1 MPRFTYLINDTKEV
15 FEDYDSLIARLK
27 KADEMGWSVKELT
40 EGEDEKVEDS
50 TDVSRAPAEESM
62 IEKIDSPNFG
72 EDLATSASEGSD
84 VFAQPELESS
94 SEDTSLDLPAVT
106 IDDIESEAEKNEVI
120 NLEALQGLLGGD
132 EDRVKE
138 AMQAIARTPNM
149 SLNITDYNQKEKT
162 SSRNATLSYT
172 NPDTGDIDET
182 FDLRIQGRDLSKTE
196 MSEKAKELRKFLN
209 RYADS
214 NALTAMGDQ
223 AETMLGSANLNP
235 TEQEITEALPPKESM
250 FEPQTKQRF
259 TQKNKYSSTGEIEE
273 FDVYPYDAEL
283 EAKRNQLISEG
294 SDLGVDELIA
304 KSKDMVYA
312 DLKEAKRQELLTQK
326 TEQYLSDNIDK
337 RSIATL
343 GGAVAKTKKFKA
355 WAAKEAVVIANTN
368 SSVAKTKN
376 LALASRY
383 AEGTVQAAELK
394 INGQTVMLGDLSDG
408 SPVLTYETGVQIT
421 QQQKDIL
428 DGEQVELNASLEA
441 FAPLMQ
447 DLNETG
453 KKLGDMDAQ
462 LKAAGLNFSILDK
475 SASTLVT
482 GLGSIGVSLGMF
494 GIKTINLMNYG
505 SEVLTGQV
513 GAENRF
519 LRTEEALDEWGSQYS
534 EFKEDIRGQYVR
546 DLSVGEGF
554 SSGKNFAKF
563 VAQEI
568 ATQAPVLI
576 AMAASGGTL
585 APYIV
590 GAWTAG
596 EKMMD
601 IAYEN
606 SLMTSSERTGAFEAY
621 AKAIGVGL
629 ANGVFTGLTTNPI
642 LQNGMKMF
650 KGNTK
655 KDFLLN
661 LNDYWKLNWKR
672 NLVYDNALEL
682 SGELATNVVENA
694 IDGRPIFENADHVAV
709 SSLGFSFAFS
719 GLPFLQGAGIR
730 ALSPRKT
737 TIDLDNRQKKIFD
750 LEAAYA
756 AVDKRTVAGKE
767 IRTQLEA
774 LKVVQGRE
782 IAKAE
787 QKAQNGISILGARGV
802 QATTKT
808 INEAKEKASNIVNDP
823 TLTYKQKEAALE
835 KIQNDF
841 IVAKSTQEAYLSSA
855 FRDEFILLEATDPD
869 GYQGYMDQAMNELNA
884 YVVTDQVK
892 QKASDLYNAKLIR
905 DKFAVNG
912 KKVNSRAMLFE
923 TTKEA
928 IAEVEKMAKAGEI
941 TPEEKADI
949 IANLKKGAGGVN
961 IKIGKTDKNGEFT
974 YSLDADGDSVTTPI
988 AIIESQLAEQKIG
1001 VMEHELSHGVMDK
1014 IFANAPEK
1022 LAAMADQIELWM
1034 QKNQAG
1040 LNLKIQNQLSPYM
1053 VDYTKRIDKAATKEE
1068 KLSLEKELQSIIAN
1082 EYMANFFE
1090 LVGGGKGMDPL
1101 APGNQAFMGLSGYML
1116 QDLAGKD
1123 YNFDFRGPDDFV
1135 AFAASIAKGI
1145 KEGTV
1150 NINRLGDLKK
1160 QVDKIAADKTD
1171 GKAATPATR
1180 LSKPLQDK
1188 FDEAEEALNDAED
1201 MFNLDPDNPT
1211 LQKAVED
1218 AQKTY
1223 DLAEAAL
1230 DEGVDA
1236 VPKATAATNEPV
1248 KKEKIVR
1255 PKADKSKRKYSLDT
1269 EVKKEIEPKI
1279 AEVQAINKVIK
1290 EEEKRLN
1297 AEAKKAIEDKPETGD
1312 VTRTSKEE
1320 ELVALKEN
1328 PITINANNSPDI
1340 IKQAARR
1347 DKLQNEIVKALD
1359 VPLSKAARL
1368 FTNVFYNKISENAK
1382 QATSREDYLASAKA
1396 NLTVMTINEFKP
1408 ETINRKGENVINDIE
1423 DIIFQRG
1430 GLRAVKFAEDL
1441 GVVGK
1446 DQGTSRGA
1454 EALVKMA
1461 SNDTEFEF
1469 ETKDSKKPG
1478 KKLVSGFKGEI
1489 RRPSAL
1495 LANETLKA
1503 QAKAKILEFW
1513 EKNRGNKKVENFKNL
1528 PVVIDSILAEIYG
1541 ISEGTLT
1548 ARSGNFNKETYKS
1561 AITAFTA
1568 KQAVFRTEVNGEMT
1582 EVRVPYDQRD
1592 SKLAELEAKAKED
1605 SNFTFEEYSPESRAE
1620 GILRFLPELSVPEY
1634 QYFSGKRGR
1643 SAGMSTGMPRSFTK
1657 LAYLVTGRRTQAQG
1671 NLEGEIQKISRDELL
1686 EAIGAIDDGNG
1697 NAVPDVAKAREAGKA
1712 INKMPGAQTLLSL
1725 IKLEGRMIAN
1735 EMSREFGNLDPMTLL
1750 DIEMGKNPTMYSKS
1764 ITNFGGVE
1772 AMLNMA
1778 NVNYDSATNAQLS
1791 VEVLNH
1797 LKGKFAKYPISAA
1810 DVFKATDTYLRKE
1823 FDVQVGRIFA
1833 DEVFNDFI
1841 GKTDLTPDQTKK
1853 LINSSYGKAL
1863 GTAFDY
1869 ILRDRGYNK
1878 LTAALKALGDKLSTA
1893 DIVEFIEFYGR
1904 GIRDAKVDGII
1915 TNKDLYNS
1923 LAEKLGITPK
1933 ELKTKYGVELAK
1945 ETRYRVKKKGEKATE
1960 QEVFVIKK
1968 PGSDNKLKG
1977 IFKTTTIEDIKK
1989 VRTQSNERI
1998 DGMAATMASDT
2009 KKNRDFVKKIVTDSK
2024 QAYLAAGKNKVKQQ
2038 EIFLEAK
2045 AKLLLLSGGQL
2056 TPMRKMYNL
2065 KNVYKTKA
2073 ASMLEHEISLG
2084 VMRQALYDYI
2094 SAKKNFDIDAYFS
2107 ELYVNIIPVEANAVL
2122 DRDGDSTRYDKEPDG
2137 KGKGGFKNKV
2147 KGLKFYNAQEK
2158 RQRTADNNFYS
2169 LPLNLRQ
2176 KGLTVEQS
2184 LKAVENF
2191 DKAINLGNSLDRPR
2205 RGISVWDF
2213 DDTLATTKS
2222 NVLYTMPDGTKGKL
2236 DASRFAKEG
2245 DTFLANGAEFDFSEF
2260 SKVMSGAKGPFFNK
2274 AVDRNKKFGN
2284 KDVYILTARPANSAN
2299 AIHEFL
2305 KGIGLDIPLAN
2316 ITGLASSDP
2325 QAKANWV
2332 VGKFAEG
2339 YNDFYFADDHVGNVA
2354 AVGDA
2359 LSRLDDVQSKVELA
2373 KATRYSKK
2381 IRAEYSTI
2389 LDKLR
2394 GGDVIEGNKVFSA
2407 EQQIDDVFDW
2417 VKSLDIPE
2425 KNQAKYK
2432 KAALNFV
2439 AKSPTNFPV
2448 DAEIVGEA
2456 IRIAELKKLNVMDF
2470 SNPRDIIDKFA
2481 GEVKAKRLDPN
2492 KEKQFFNKKSL
2503 PEGVETFQIMPTR
2516 RGQQAVRRIL
2526 DTHWGK
2532 KTNPW
2537 CVTAQ
2542 KNAYT
2547 PAEQKERKENPPG
2560 IPIGTTVKVTYEAI
2574 VNAGVVEDYITFDNL
2589 GNRVEDVMFDFIG
2602 NLKPGWV
2609 AGKAEYDST
2618 DKNDQWVIDRDNEQ
2632 DFNED
2637 LATAKAE
2644 GYTIREGSYDTSQ
2657 DNFYVQ
2663 MERNNNPEVNRVQKY
2678 VAYYKTKDPN
2688 MTQKEFDNGP
2698 AKGGTVT
2705 NPEIEATGPIKLT
2718 PGSFRMWE
2726 NYGKP
2731 INTEMVN
2738 EDTGAVEFDDG
2749 GFEIAFKDGK
2759 LLGLKNLGASK
2770 QQWFDRM
2777 DHGTKDLALKVPR
2790 DPKGKI
2796 NGSSNMM
2803 NTDSGR
2809 VFSKD
2814 YTVKY
2819 SKKLEGE
2826 INFLTNEL
2834 STKGEALPGQ
2844 TLNADQQPKAV
2855 KDVIN
2860 TLDVKSKTQQS
2871 RIRYSKALD
2880 EEFNKIIEQESGIE
2894 AFKEYKSVKA
2904 ALKGKVKKF
2913 RMKFFIPPSAEDFLG
2928 LLYTTLPKGKQG
2940 EAALAFYTEHLL
2952 QPYARAI
2959 NGLRKGRIAMA
2970 KDYKAV
2976 KKQLGIVPKEL
2987 KKTFEYED
2995 ENGKMKES
3003 LFSKEMAIRVYVWDA
3018 QGIEVEG
3025 LSNVDLPILVNYV
3038 NANPDLKAFGDQL
3051 LALNKGKKSATPN
3064 ENWPA
3069 GTITSDL
3076 LNDLNTEGRK
3086 GLLELWQQ
3094 NVDVIFS
3101 SKNMSKLEAAYGEN
3115 YVVAVKDALRRMKSG
3130 RNTVPTPNT
3139 VTDTFVR
3146 WLNGAVG
3153 NIMFL
3158 NRRSAVL
3165 QLISFT
3171 NFINFE
3177 GNNIYQASKAFA
3189 NQPQYW
3195 KDWIYLMNSDYL
3207 VDRRDGLRINVNEA
3221 DIATTAKEG
3230 GFQGVL
3236 AKILKAGFL
3245 PTKMADSAAI
3255 ATGGA
3260 SFYRNRVNSLIKD
3273 GMDPVAAEKQAM
3285 EDFIATAE
3293 VSQQSSD
3300 PSKSSKQQAEPIG
3313 RIILAFA
3320 NTPSQYARIMKR
3332 SAQDLYNGR
3341 GKPATHISRLVY
3353 YGVIQNAVFN
3363 YLQQA
3368 MFAAMFGDDDESD
3381 EEMTEVQEASNDK
3394 KLLSVANS
3402 MTDGILRGIGVAGV
3416 IFSVLKNL
3424 GIKIYQKSDKKRNKN
3439 YKMTIYEE
3447 LLKMSPPLSSKL
3459 TKLGKA
3465 GSTIEWGQKEIE
3477 FDKMSLKHPYVTAA
3491 ASAIAGATSLPVDR
3505 AVGMAIDAADV
3516 ASADTEAWMKP
3527 LIIIGWPK
3535 WQLESEAT
3543 KAATKEAEKERFKE
3557 LEEQRDFD
3565 KLNPT
3570 EKRRKVFSDLS
3581 KEEQVN
3587 LLKKGGLSRR
3597 QVSRLTKEAD
3607 RVDKLMDL
3615 QNKKQFN
3622 KDMEAISQGKD
3633 IEEPKIERPKKAES
3647 KYSKEMQKRM
3657 KSLEDLDKFEQ
3668 VDLLRK
3674 LGLTRKQAGRLK
3686 SEKSRVLEIIKLQD
3700 KKRKNSL
3707 K

>member
-40 EGEDEKVEDS
+40 EGEDEEVEDS

-120 NLEALQGLLGGD
+120 NLDALQGLLEGD
-132 EDRVKE
+132 EDRIKE
-138 AMQAIARTPNM
+138 VMQALAKTPNM
-149 SLNITDYNQKEKT
+149 SLNTASYNAIGEQYGT
-162 SSRNATLSYT
+162 TAMLSYT
-172 NPDTGDIDET
+172 NPDTGKVDET
-182 FDLRIQGRDLSKTE
+182 FDLRIDGGDLTKDE
-196 MSEKAKELRKFLN
+196 ISEKAKELRKFLN

-235 TEQEITEALPPKESM
+235 TEQEITESLPSRDSM
-250 FEPQTKQRF
+250 FEPQVKQRF

-294 SDLGVDELIA
+294 SDLGVDELIE

-337 RSIATL
+337 RSLATL
-343 GGAVAKTKKFKA
+343 GGAVVKTKKFKA
-355 WAAKEAVVIANTN
+355 WAAKEAVVIANTD

-376 LALASRY
+376 LVLASQY
-383 AEGTVQAAELK
+383 AEGTLPAAELK
-394 INGQTVMLGDLSDG
+394 INGQIVMLGDLSDG

-421 QQQKDIL
+421 QNQKDIL
-428 DGEQVELNASLEA
+428 DAEQVELNASLEA
-441 FAPLMQ
+441 FAPLMEE
-447 DLNETG
+447 LNETG
-453 KKLGDMDAQ
+453 RKLGNVDAQ

-475 SASTLVT
+475 SASTLAT

-494 GIKTINLMNYG
+494 GIKTVNLMNYG
-505 SEVLTGQV
+505 AEFLAGKG
-513 GAENRF
+513 GAEARF
-519 LRTEEALDEWGSQYS
+519 LMVDEVLDEWGTQYS
-534 EFKEDIRGQYVR
+534 GFKEDIRSQYVR
-546 DLSVGEGF
+546 DLSVSEGF

-568 ATQAPVLI
+568 STQAPVLI

-606 SLMTSSERTGAFEAY
+606 SLMTSGEVKTGAFESY
-621 AKAIGVGL
+621 AKGIGVGL

-709 SSLGFSFAFS
+709 SSIGFSFAFS

-737 TIDLDNRQKKIFD
+737 TRDIDIRQKKIFE

-756 AVDKRTVAGKE
+756 AIDKRTVAGKE

-841 IVAKSTQEAYLSSA
+841 MVAKSTQEAYLSSA

-869 GYQGYMDQAMNELNA
+869 GYQGYMDQAMNQLNA

-928 IAEVEKMAKAGEI
+928 IAEVEKMAEAGKI
-941 TPEEKADI
+941 SPKDKADI
-949 IANLKKGAGGVN
+949 IANLKNGAGGVN
-961 IKIGKTDKNGEFT
+961 INIGNTDKDGKFT
-974 YSLDADGDSVTTPI
+974 YSLDTEGDGVTTPI

-1160 QVDKIAADKTD
+1160 QVGKIAADKTD
-1171 GKAATPATR
+1171 GKAATPTTR

-1218 AQKTY
+1218 AQKNY

-1230 DEGVDA
+1230 DAGVDA
-1236 VPKATAATNEPV
+1236 TPEATAATDEPV

-1469 ETKDSKKPG
+1469 ETKDSKKPE

-1495 LANETLKA
+1495 LANEALKA

-1541 ISEGTLT
+1541 VDEGTLT
-1548 ARSGNFNKETYKS
+1548 KRSGNFNKETYKS

-1568 KQAVFRTEVNGEMT
+1568 KQAVFRTEVNGEMA

-1634 QYFSGKRGR
+1634 KYFSGKRGR
-1643 SAGMSTGMPRSFTK
+1643 SAGKSTGMPRNFTK

-1671 NLEGEIQKISRDELL
+1671 NLEGEIQKISQDELL

-1697 NAVPDVAKAREAGKA
+1697 NAVPDVAKAREAGKTP
-1712 INKMPGAQTLLSL
+1712 NKMPGAQTLLSL

-1764 ITNFGGVE
+1764 LGDFGAVTT
-1772 AMLNMA
+1772 MINID
-1778 NVNYDSATNAQLS
+1778 YKSDTNAALS
-1791 VEVLNH
+1791 LDVLDH
-1797 LKGKFAKYPISAA
+1797 LKSKFTKYPISAA
-1810 DVFKATDTYLRKE
+1810 DVFKETDAYLRDK
-1823 FDVQVGRIFA
+1823 FDVRVSRIFA

-1869 ILRDRGYNK
+1869 ILRDRGYNEI
-1878 LTAALKALGDKLSTA
+1878 TAALKGLGDKLSTA

-1933 ELKTKYGVELAK
+1933 ELKTKYGVELTK

-1998 DGMAATMASDT
+1998 DGMAATLASDT

-2024 QAYLAAGKNKVKQQ
+2024 KAYLAAGKNKVKQQ
-2038 EIFLEAK
+2038 AIFLEAK

-2065 KNVYKTKA
+2065 KNVYKTEA
-2073 ASMLEHEISLG
+2073 ESMLEHEISLG
-2084 VMRQALYDYI
+2084 VMREALYDYI
-2094 SAKKNFDIDAYFS
+2094 SAKKNFGIDAYFS

-2122 DRDGDSTRYDKEPDG
+2122 DRDGDRSRYDKKPDG

-2147 KGLKFYNAQEK
+2147 KGLPFYNAQTK
-2158 RQRTADNNFYS
+2158 VQQTANNTMYS
-2169 LPLNLRQ
+2169 LPVNLRQ
-2176 KGLTVEQS
+2176 KGLTIDES
-2184 LKAVENF
+2184 LKAAENF
-2191 DKAINLGNSLDRPR
+2191 DKAITLGNSLDRPR

-2245 DTFLANGAEFDFSEF
+2245 DAFLANGAEFDFSEF
-2260 SKVMSGAKGPFFNK
+2260 SKVMNGDKGPFFNK
-2274 AVDRNKKFGN
+2274 AVDRNRKFGN

-2381 IRAEYSTI
+2381 IRREYSAI
-2389 LDKLR
+2389 LLKTR
-2394 GGDVIEGNKVFSA
+2394 GDLVVGNVLSSPEG
-2407 EQQIDDVFDW
+2407 QIDAVFDW
-2417 VKSLDIPE
+2417 AKTLDIPE
-2425 KNQAKYK
+2425 KNKGKYK
-2432 KAALNFV
+2432 RAALNFI
-2439 AKSPTNFPV
+2439 AKSDTNFPM
-2448 DAEIVGEA
+2448 DIEIVDQAMRIVEA
-2456 IRIAELKKLNVMDF
+2456 KKLDAMSF
-2470 SNPRDIIDKFA
+2470 TNPRDIIEDFA
-2481 GEVKAKRLDPN
+2481 DGVKERRLDPN

-2503 PEGVETFQIMPTR
+2503 PEKVETFQIMPTR
-2516 RGQQAVRRIL
+2516 RGQQAVRRML

-2537 CVTAQ
+2537 CVTVQ
-2542 KNAYT
+2542 KNEYT

-2560 IPIGTTVKVTYEAI
+2560 IPPGTEIEIAYEAI
-2574 VNAGVVEDYITFDNL
+2574 INAGVVENYITFDNL

-2609 AGKAEYDST
+2609 AGKADYDST
-2618 DKNDQWVIDRDNEQ
+2618 DRNDQWVIDRDNEQ
-2632 DFNED
+2632 DFNEELD
-2637 LATAKAE
+2637 KAKAE

-2663 MERNNNPEVNRVQKY
+2663 MERNNDPEVNRVAKY
-2678 VAYYKTKDPN
+2678 VSYYKTKDPN

-2698 AKGGTVT
+2698 AKGGAVK
-2705 NPEIEATGPIKLT
+2705 NPEINPTGPIQLT

-2731 INTEMVN
+2731 LFTENVN
-2738 EDTGAVEFDDG
+2738 EDTGAVEIDDG

-2759 LLGLKNLGASK
+2759 LLALKNLGGNK
-2770 QQWFDRM
+2770 QEWFDRM
-2777 DHGTKDLALKVPR
+2777 DKGTKDLALKVPR
-2790 DPKGKI
+2790 NAQGKI
-2796 NGSSNMM
+2796 DGKSTMM

-2834 STKGEALPGQ
+2834 STKGEALAGQ

-2855 KDVIN
+2855 KEVIN

-2995 ENGKMKES
+2995 ENGKMKKS

-3018 QGIEVEG
+3018 QGIDIEG
-3025 LSNVDLPILVNYV
+3025 LSDVDLPILVNYV
-3038 NANPDLKAFGDQL
+3038 NDNPDLKAFGDQL

-3086 GLLELWQQ
+3086 QLLELWQQ

-3236 AKILKAGFL
+3236 AKILKLGFL

-3285 EDFIATAE
+3285 EDFVATAE

-3368 MFAAMFGDDDESD
+3368 MFAAMMGDDDESD
-3381 EEMTEVQEASNDK
+3381 EEMTEIQEASNDK

-3424 GIKIYQKSDKKRNKN
+3424 GIKIYQRSDKKRNKD

-3447 LLKMSPPLSSKL
+3447 LIKMSPPLSSKL
-3459 TKLGKA
+3459 SKLGKA

-3477 FDKMSLKHPYVTAA
+3477 FDKMSLKHPYVTAS
-3491 ASAIAGATSLPVDR
+3491 ASAIAGVTSLPVDR
-3505 AVGMAIDAADV
+3505 AVGMAIDAVDV

-3527 LIIIGWPK
+3527 LIIMGWPK

-3581 KEEQVN
+3581 KEEQVD

-3597 QVSRLTKEAD
+3597 QVSRLTKEED

-3615 QNKKQFN
+3615 QNKKQFD

-3657 KSLEDLDKFEQ
+3657 KPLEDMDKYEQ
-3668 VDLLRK
+3668 EALLRK
-3674 LGLTRKQAGRLK
+3674 LGLTRKQVGRLK